1 MQFYIGDFTQEPSS
15 QTAEYSDFL
24 DYVVESIVTC
34 KIKHWPA
41 ATMLWNAVKSKFY
54 IWANILIMYSLNWAK
69 NSSAPFKIKQ

>member
-34 KIKHWPA
+34 KIKH
-41 ATMLWNAVKSKFY
+41 
-54 IWANILIMYSLNWAK
+54 
-69 NSSAPFKIKQ
+69 